1 MAAPQRNPAGRYPDG
16 RGWPPGART
25 QAPPVPP
32 PQGLWPGHPSGPM
45 PQAPPVWP
53 QPPAGRSPAG
63 RSPAGPL
70 PRRQTGPLPAAPGPV
85 SRYVPAGPG
94 NTFPVRTTA
103 QLRRDT
109 LDRTTAQLRPAT
121 AVRTARRLPP
131 PATAKGKP
139 LVPGRGTARA
149 VLPGLVLAVIG
160 LGAVA
165 VIALWWQDTPRISG
179 TGSLLTGTGRV
190 LGLLAGYGF
199 VVLVG
204 LMARLPPLERRDRQ
218 RPACPLARH
227 RRPVR
232 DHPGHR
238 PRAVHRLGLR
248 GHRAREGDEREHH
261 AAHLLSRTC

>member
-16 RGWPPGART
+16 RDWPPGARI

-45 PQAPPVWP
+45 SQAPPVWP
-53 QPPAGRSPAG
+53 QPPAGRSP
-63 RSPAGPL
+63 
-70 PRRQTGPLPAAPGPV
+70 GPV
-85 SRYVPAGPG
+85 SRYAPARPG
-94 NTFPVRTTA
+94 NTLPVRTTA

-121 AVRTARRLPP
+121 AVRPARRLPP

-139 LVPGRGTARA
+139 LVPGRGTART

-179 TGSLLTGTGRV
+179 TGSLLTGPAGWSACSPATGSWS
-190 LGLLAGYGF
+190 
-199 VVLVG
+199 
-204 LMARLPPLERRDRQ
+204 
-218 RPACPLARH
+218 
-227 RRPVR
+227 
-232 DHPGHR
+232 
-238 PRAVHRLGLR
+238 
-248 GHRAREGDEREHH
+248 
-261 AAHLLSRTC
+261 LSG